1 MSKNSCELKQ
11 LSVGQ
16 SQLAHGTARH
26 ASGATILPC
35 FPDNKTGLILIFTPK
50 LIYLFNRPVNF
61 QQSQL

>member
-26 ASGATILPC
+26 ASGATILL
-35 FPDNKTGLILIFTPK
+35 GLETSRKFGNSARNGLW
-50 LIYLFNRPVNF
+50 
-61 QQSQL
+61 